1 MSEISEIN
9 VYLLIFEIAI
19 LDIPNTDT
27 LYFGWGYLKKE
38 FRISKITISD
48 SGIISDI

>member
-27 LYFGWGYLKKE
+27 LYFGYLKKE